1 VRNNQSLEAIL
12 RSVREQAAEPEASSS
27 SAIEK
32 LSDHSL
38 LQFYDSI
45 RHHVDLDRSL
55 GIRFVGLAAKQRA
68 EMLRAELKR
77 RGVSV
82 SPIARP

>member
-1 VRNNQSLEAIL
+1 MSNNQSLDAIL
-12 RSVREQAAEPEASSS
+12 RAVREQVPEPEASSS
-27 SAIEK
+27 SGIEK

-45 RHHVDLDRSL
+45 RHQVDLDRSL

-68 EMLRAELKR
+68 EMLRAELLR
-77 RGVSV
+77 RGVSI
-82 SPIARP
+82 SPISWS